1 LGGKA
6 FWLIKSAGCGI
17 WAALPAA
24 GFFSGE
30 TPLDLI
36 SGDRLRKRFHSG
48 RLSGLNRAYRCKNF
62 GPGVG
67 KKMSDDLNGI
77 ILNVA
82 RIIIDELKLENVTA
96 ETFDPDLDLVDE
108 LGVDSMDIATV
119 ALVIQ
124 DEYGITIEEEDYP
137 GLKNVRLLSEYILN
151 KLSGKADTV

>member
-1 LGGKA
+1 
-6 FWLIKSAGCGI
+6 
-17 WAALPAA
+17 
-24 GFFSGE
+24 
-30 TPLDLI
+30 
-36 SGDRLRKRFHSG
+36 
-48 RLSGLNRAYRCKNF
+48 
-62 GPGVG
+62 
-67 KKMSDDLNGI
+67 MSYDLNGI

-82 RIIIDELKLENVTA
+82 KIIINELKLENITA

-151 KLSGKADTV
+151 KLTGKADTL